1 MTVKELK
8 EILECLIEDDKGS
21 YPVFVD
27 YYYGDFG
34 IYVDNEKKEVQMHW

>member
-27 YYYGDFG
+27 YYGDFG
-34 IYVDNEKKEVQMHW
+34 VYVDNEKKEVQMHW